1 VAQDQDDLIIVSVI
15 PFLLQSTFL
24 TVSMKRHG
32 CYRGR
37 KEHRASFANVPP
49 PIFIDTPSPKFIN
62 EFLGKKVMEVNHGLH
77 SCTQE
82 VESIKITL
90 PEDHEH
96 WPNRRLVL
104 VDTPG
109 FDDTERGE
117 PEILRK
123 ISVWLASALVSSPF
137 TSHISPFTLR

>member
-1 VAQDQDDLIIVSVI
+1 
-15 PFLLQSTFL
+15 
-24 TVSMKRHG
+24 MKHHG

-37 KEHRASFANVPP
+37 KGHRASFANVPP
-49 PIFIDTPSPKFIN
+49 PIFVDPPSPKFIN
-62 EFLGKKVMEVNHGLH
+62 EFLGKKVMKVNHGRQ

-90 PEDHEH
+90 PEAHEK
-96 WPNRRLVL
+96 WPNRRLAL

-123 ISVWLASALVSSPF
+123 ILVWLASVLVSSSF
-137 TSHISPFTLR
+137 TSHISPFTLC